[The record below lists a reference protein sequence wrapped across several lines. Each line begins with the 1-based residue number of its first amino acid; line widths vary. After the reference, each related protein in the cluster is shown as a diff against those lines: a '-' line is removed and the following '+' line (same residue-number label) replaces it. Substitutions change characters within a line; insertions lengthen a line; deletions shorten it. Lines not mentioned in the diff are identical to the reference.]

1 MKRGSIASLL
11 LVTAVSANASEY
23 QRCYNAG
30 NTIEVNACLSDV
42 LKKEDAKLNWTYR
55 HVLGALKQ
63 SAASGSDAYADARV
77 GLIKA
82 QKLWIQYRDVDC
94 GAVYEAWREGSIRG
108 TKQVVCE
115 IEKTMHRTKEL
126 AREWINAK

>member
-1 MKRGSIASLL
+1 MKPGSIASLL
-11 LVTAVSANASEY
+11 LVTVVSANASEY
-23 QRCYNAG
+23 QQCYDAG

-42 LKKEDAKLNWTYR
+42 LKKEDAKLNRTYR
-55 HVLGALKQ
+55 QVLGALKQ
-63 SAASGSDAYADARV
+63 SAEAGSDAYAVARV
-77 GLIKA
+77 ELIKA
-82 QKLWIQYRDVDC
+82 QKLWMEYRDADC

-115 IEKTMHRTKEL
+115 IEKTMHRTNEL